1 MYVFDTSP
9 FSALFGSFYPRRFPS
24 LWAQFD
30 RMIEA
35 RTIVSTR
42 EVRRELERYGNGA
55 CQVWLRDHREVFTTP
70 TPAEAQLVGD
80 IYRARHFQQNIELKK
95 IQKGGLNADPFVIA
109 KAAIDGRTV
118 VTLETAPPHGARI
131 PNICRHFGLLCMSLE
146 EFMEREGWQF

>member
-9 FSALFGSFYPRRFPS
+9 FSALFGSFYPGRFPS

-30 RMIEA
+30 PMIEA

-42 EVRRELERYGNGA
+42 EVRRELERYGNEA

-70 TPAEAQLVGD
+70 TPAEARFVAD
-80 IYRARHFQQNIELKK
+80 IYRVRHFQQNIELKK

-109 KAAIDGRTV
+109 KAAIEGRAV
-118 VTLETAPPHGARI
+118 VTLER
-131 PNICRHFGLLCMSLE
+131 RRRMELE
-146 EFMEREGWQF
+146 FQTYASTLACHA